1 MNLDSIKP
9 NSFDAW
15 LIAVRP
21 KTFGVAVAPVF
32 AAIAISLSDTGLF
45 HPLTAALTVA
55 LAVLM
60 QAITNMEN
68 DAGYTKRKAE
78 RTNRKGLPRA
88 TSLGL
93 LSVNSVEKAI
103 KILAL
108 VALLITGYFIYLTEW
123 FFLAITVFSVAA
135 AYLYMGGPKP
145 IAYTPFGELTVLIFF
160 GLIATCGTYY
170 LQQQT
175 LSWYV
180 VIVSVALG
188 LIASA
193 VLCVNNFRDRVHDA
207 SIGRKTLCVVLGE
220 KKSLVAYKLMIFI
233 PYVLIISMVIIDP
246 SRYPYLL
253 VLISLPMA
261 IPLPKQL
268 VLLKGDALNNTLFAT
283 VKLEL
288 AFALSLTIGAL
299 VHACIH
305 WF

>member
-1 MNLDSIKP
+1 MNLNSIKP
-9 NSFDAW
+9 NSLDAW

-45 HPLTAALTVA
+45 HPLAATLTVA
-55 LAVLM
+55 LAILM

-93 LSVNSVEKAI
+93 LSVKSVENAI

-108 VALLITGYFIYLTEW
+108 VALFITGYFIYLTEW

-160 GLIATCGTYY
+160 GLVATCGTYY

-180 VIVSVALG
+180 IVVSVALG

-207 SIGRKTLCVVLGE
+207 SIGRKTLCVILGE
-220 KKSLVAYKLMIFI
+220 KKSLTAYKLMIFI
-233 PYVLIISMVIIDP
+233 PYLLIISIVVIDP

-253 VLISLPMA
+253 VLVSLPMA
-261 IPLPKQL
+261 TPLPKQL
-268 VLLKGDALNNTLFAT
+268 ELLKGDALNDTLFAT
-283 VKLEL
+283 VKLEM
-288 AFALSLTIGAL
+288 AFALSLTFGAL
-299 VHACIH
+299 FHAGIH
-305 WF
+305 WI